1 MGDKGGPQISLHEI
15 AKEVEDR
22 GLAMPVIL
30 RIENILGSQIKL
42 LHDTFN
48 HVIKETG
55 YKGSFKG
62 VFPVKVNQQEKVL
75 ESITSYGKKYNH
87 GLEAG
92 SKAELIA
99 AISMLHNRDAYL
111 ICNGYKDEEFIDLGL
126 NAVKMGLKCYFVVE
140 VPGEINVILQRAK
153 QQGGASAAWS
163 QDKTDNSGRGAVV

>member
-1 MGDKGGPQISLHEI
+1 MGGVDYFSINDNGEVVVTPMGDKGGPQISLHEI

-75 ESITSYGKKYNH
+75 ESITSYGKKNIITDWRQ
-87 GLEAG
+87 AV
-92 SKAELIA
+92 
-99 AISMLHNRDAYL
+99 R
-111 ICNGYKDEEFIDLGL
+111 L
-126 NAVKMGLKCYFVVE
+126 NL
-140 VPGEINVILQRAK
+140 
-153 QQGGASAAWS
+153 
-163 QDKTDNSGRGAVV
+163 